1 MQDYV
6 CERQE
11 AEEEAAARLRSGQH
25 HRHIAT
31 QISTQVGFV
40 SFCTFSSSCP
50 RLLLIISVEN
60 LDLFESVIEK
70 NFLSPQIRILLN
82 FIKTL

>member
-1 MQDYV
+1 MMQDYV

-70 NFLSPQIRILLN
+70 NFLSPQIRILL
-82 FIKTL
+82 